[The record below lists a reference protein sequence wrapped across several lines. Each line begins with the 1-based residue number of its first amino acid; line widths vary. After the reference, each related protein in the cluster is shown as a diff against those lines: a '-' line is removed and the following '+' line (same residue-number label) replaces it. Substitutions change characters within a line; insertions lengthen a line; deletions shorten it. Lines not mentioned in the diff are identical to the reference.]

1 MEVRVQVKVS
11 ENCPSPHWQ
20 INEHEKFR
28 HKPKHRGKYDG
39 KTHHPA
45 ISPEINDEL
54 GEDHHLLPM
63 NKIKPQLNE
72 DFY

>member
-1 MEVRVQVKVS
+1 MDEESNTGEIK
-11 ENCPSPHWQ
+11 Q